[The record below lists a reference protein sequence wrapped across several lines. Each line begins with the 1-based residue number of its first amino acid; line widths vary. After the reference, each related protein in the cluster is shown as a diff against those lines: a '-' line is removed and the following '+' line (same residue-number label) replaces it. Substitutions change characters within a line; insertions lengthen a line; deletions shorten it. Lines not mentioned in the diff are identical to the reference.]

1 MILASAQYATALRM
15 AIDLTRRE
23 DPHPIPRDGKPEYY
37 AQYLTCAGEAYIL
50 SRVETSNWASDGWLT
65 NVRMLE
71 NNTFKMKGSYA
82 TPMSHNL
89 AALCVDGQILLMG
102 GQWHKPGVFGV
113 YSDRAHWKGIYQV
126 LLPNLKQPLDQVQPT
141 LALTGDPTTN
151 DCLEG
156 RPDTR
161 NQCEFDGKISLIRK
175 KGTTYMYV
183 RANVATGKRWVQMA
197 QSVNHKDWSN
207 FTAIKIE
214 GLNKDELNTNVYFF
228 NAEDWN
234 STHTAGLFPGVLPD
248 GSSGIFLTFSKD
260 MITWSRPSLIKSLEA
275 VEWAKVPHNLNFRVP
290 EHPVRLLNRRL
301 LTVKRRT
308 DYSQAFRI
316 SDRPIDPESPEQLR
330 FVPFELE
337 VEHYRPRP
345 QD

>member
-1 MILASAQYATALRM
+1 
-15 AIDLTRRE
+15 
-23 DPHPIPRDGKPEYY
+23 
-37 AQYLTCAGEAYIL
+37 
-50 SRVETSNWASDGWLT
+50 
-65 NVRMLE
+65 MLE
-71 NNTFKMKGSYA
+71 NNKFKIKGTYA

-102 GQWHKPGVFGV
+102 GQWQAPGT
-113 YSDRAHWKGIYQV
+113 SKNSHRAHFKGIQQV
-126 LLPNLKQPLDQVQPT
+126 LLPNLKQPLYQVQPT

-151 DCLEG
+151 VLDG
-156 RPDTR
+156 RDDSEPR
-161 NQCEFDGKISLIRK
+161 FDGKLSLIRK

-183 RANVATGKRWVQMA
+183 RANVRTGLRWVQMA

-214 GLNKDELNTNVYFF
+214 GLNKDEPNTNVYFF

-234 STHTAGLFPGVLPD
+234 STHTAGLFPAVLPD

-260 MITWSRPSLIKSLEA
+260 MITWSRPSLIKPLEA
-275 VEWAKVPHNLNFRVP
+275 VDWAKIPRNLAFRVP